1 MKAITENPHY
11 GERAPKKPA
20 IRKLGTVQCDMVET
34 TPVVFGGKLYRFEY
48 VRPASRNEANPSE
61 RSHFRFRDLYSNALT
76 APFGFDHH
84 LGSAFSD
91 GREMYVIGVKER
103 WAGDA
108 LTVFRSKDLE
118 TWEAFPV
125 SFPGL
130 ECFNTGVAKK
140 DGKYVLLIETASFVP
155 FTFRFAESTD
165 MIHWTLLPDDYA
177 FQKDRYA
184 GGPALYTL
192 PDDPYYY
199 VLYLEACP
207 TEKYVTSIARS
218 RDLKEWEYS
227 PLNPVLAYD
236 AEEDKK
242 IANPFLTPHE
252 RERIERAL
260 DVNNSDMEMCEF
272 LGRTVITYSWGNQH
286 GIEFLAE
293 AAYEGPMADLLHG
306 FFEG

>member
-1 MKAITENPHY
+1 
-11 GERAPKKPA
+11 
-20 IRKLGTVQCDMVET
+20 
-34 TPVVFGGKLYRFEY
+34 
-48 VRPASRNEANPSE
+48 
-61 RSHFRFRDLYSNALT
+61 
-76 APFGFDHH
+76 
-84 LGSAFSD
+84 
-91 GREMYVIGVKER
+91 
-103 WAGDA
+103 
-108 LTVFRSKDLE
+108 
-118 TWEAFPV
+118 
-125 SFPGL
+125 
-130 ECFNTGVAKK
+130 
-140 DGKYVLLIETASFVP
+140 
-155 FTFRFAESTD
+155 

>member
-1 MKAITENPHY
+1 
-11 GERAPKKPA
+11 
-20 IRKLGTVQCDMVET
+20 
-34 TPVVFGGKLYRFEY
+34 
-48 VRPASRNEANPSE
+48 
-61 RSHFRFRDLYSNALT
+61 
-76 APFGFDHH
+76 
-84 LGSAFSD
+84 
-91 GREMYVIGVKER
+91 MYVIGVKER